1 MFLLGATEFV
11 YEVGFPALL
20 TLLVAMSETD
30 LCVWIVSSWS
40 RHQSSSS
47 RVSMAARMK
56 FSSGKK
62 NRKNNCPHTGTLF
75 SLSFTPWS
83 RVLAAC
89 RGRSPRSSRSPRG
102 RRGCLM
108 AALSGRGLQ
117 RCVAAGRV
125 SAEGAHMLLDLSH
138 ISSTTFAIKH
148 QLSILHFW
156 FPLYSL
162 GNVQV
167 NSLRL

>member
-1 MFLLGATEFV
+1 MRLDRLQLVQAPVQLLQGLDGGAH
-11 YEVGFPALL
+11 EV
-20 TLLVAMSETD
+20 LV
-30 LCVWIVSSWS
+30 W
-40 RHQSSSS
+40 
-47 RVSMAARMK
+47 
-56 FSSGKK
+56 KK
-62 NRKNNCPHTGTLF
+62 NPENIISHLLRLYSAHH
-75 SLSFTPWS
+75 FTPWS

-102 RRGCLM
+102 RRGCVM

-117 RCVAAGRV
+117 RGVAAGRV